1 MGASGWSYFVPY
13 QPDINKALQ
22 ELRQKVFQEGDYF
35 KPAEWQKRLYEH
47 KIISEQEL
55 NNALD
60 ELALVPEPQTIE
72 ELIEQRGEEGTHSII
87 DIDRVSSLPDFG
99 AAVPLPLEEY
109 IEIFGTDKPTR
120 EMIEEKVE
128 DIEEYTDMPM
138 VGVYIIVYNTNSP
151 AEIYFSGFSGD

>member
-60 ELALVPEPQTIE
+60 ERSSGVSRRWPQTAV
-72 ELIEQRGEEGTHSII
+72 GSW
-87 DIDRVSSLPDFG
+87 SSLPTG
-99 AAVPLPLEEY
+99 GIHAC
-109 IEIFGTDKPTR
+109 
-120 EMIEEKVE
+120 
-128 DIEEYTDMPM
+128 
-138 VGVYIIVYNTNSP
+138 
-151 AEIYFSGFSGD
+151 

>member
-1 MGASGWSYFVPY
+1 LIHRKSV
-13 QPDINKALQ
+13 
-22 ELRQKVFQEGDYF
+22 
-35 KPAEWQKRLYEH
+35 
-47 KIISEQEL
+47 
-55 NNALD
+55 D